1 MIFSVSRDEQLYLLK
16 SIFHPRCMVLV
27 RMVKIRVRVK
37 VRVSVK
43 RVRVR
48 VSVKS

>member
-1 MIFSVSRDEQLYLLK
+1 MIFSVSRGVQLYLLK
-16 SIFHPRCMVLV
+16 AIVRPRCMVLV

-37 VRVSVK
+37 VIVSVK